1 MGRVQITRHLPHK
14 AVRSSISAGTLPESV
29 VKYSLNDD
37 ETCRYQNRNRL
48 CQVHPNQDTI
58 SGNRSITQ
66 NRGKKMSS
74 YENVVCGK
82 LKLKGKALDVKA
94 GGVKKKKKH
103 KKEREQIDQV
113 IEHDL
118 SAGGSTEVSTTEP
131 SETEKN
137 DGDKQIV
144 EEKAA
149 PYDDHL
155 TPAERRYIDQRQKLD
170 VNRLAKESNKSH
182 RDRIQDFN
190 QYLANMSEHYD
201 IPKVGPG

>member
-1 MGRVQITRHLPHK
+1 
-14 AVRSSISAGTLPESV
+14 
-29 VKYSLNDD
+29 
-37 ETCRYQNRNRL
+37 
-48 CQVHPNQDTI
+48 
-58 SGNRSITQ
+58 
-66 NRGKKMSS
+66 MSS
-74 YENVVCGK
+74 YENVVGGK

-118 SAGGSTEVSTTEP
+118 SAGWFSFTLSMYVIGVCSFSMFLSLVLPLLPYKLSVGEATVFYLAMCCNTFCVIWFCFHFAVGGSTEVSTTDP
-131 SETEKN
+131 SETEIN

-170 VNRLAKESNKSH
+170 VNRLSKESNKSH

>member
-1 MGRVQITRHLPHK
+1 MFL
-14 AVRSSISAGTLPESV
+14 L
-29 VKYSLNDD
+29 L
-37 ETCRYQNRNRL
+37 L
-48 CQVHPNQDTI
+48 CT
-58 SGNRSITQ
+58 
-66 NRGKKMSS
+66 GKKMSS
-74 YENVVCGK
+74 YENVVGGK

-118 SAGGSTEVSTTEP
+118 SAGGSTEVSTTDP
-131 SETEKN
+131 SETEIN
-137 DGDKQIV
+137 DADKQIV

>member
-170 VNRLAKESNKSH
+170 VNSWPWLIRIMAKE
-182 RDRIQDFN
+182 FN
-190 QYLANMSEHYD
+190 
-201 IPKVGPG
+201 

>member
-1 MGRVQITRHLPHK
+1 
-14 AVRSSISAGTLPESV
+14 
-29 VKYSLNDD
+29 
-37 ETCRYQNRNRL
+37 
-48 CQVHPNQDTI
+48 
-58 SGNRSITQ
+58 
-66 NRGKKMSS
+66 MSS
-74 YENVVCGK
+74 YENVIGGK

-103 KKEREQIDQV
+103 KKEREQIDQA
-113 IEHDL
+113 IEKDL
-118 SAGGSTEVSTTEP
+118 SAGGSTEVSTDP
-131 SETEKN
+131 SETEIN
-137 DGDKQIV
+137 NADKQIV

-155 TPAERRYIDQRQKLD
+155 TPAERRYIEQRLQLD